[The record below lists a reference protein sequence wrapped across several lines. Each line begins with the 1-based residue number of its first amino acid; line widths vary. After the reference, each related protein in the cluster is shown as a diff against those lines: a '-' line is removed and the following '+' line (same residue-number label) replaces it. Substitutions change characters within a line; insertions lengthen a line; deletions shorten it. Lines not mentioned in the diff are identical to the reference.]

1 MKKRSLQFELT
12 GKISIGL
19 IIVTILV
26 SSAIILLETIQY
38 NNIILDS
45 AYKNMSGTV
54 DTIDYYFEDV
64 KTPMVMLARNDSVVK
79 AMEHYSDM
87 TNREKL
93 ETNNTLKEFV
103 QNIASFKSFISDI
116 IILGNEGFQYNVYS
130 NDQSKFLKKV
140 DFSALPYFDK
150 VNEERRRLYYIG
162 EHETD
167 YYQADNMRVYSVV
180 LPVYKNQ
187 KHIGYI
193 ICDIDAAMIDDSLKK
208 NAEGE
213 SAKIVVCDEL
223 GNLIYEQGNDKI
235 SAEHILAAEKKAQG
249 SMGPLEQFFSHG
261 ELLIEVKSEKT
272 DWVYLYAIPYENLNR
287 FGKVIFLFDVTV
299 ILLGLVAVTFFSGQL
314 TRQILTPLKNI
325 IYMIKDM
332 QINQGAQELAADYQ
346 DMKSVS
352 ELSIQIEHMIRRMD
366 KLIRENY
373 LYELKRKDLQ
383 IQILTHQLSPHFLY
397 NTLQLIDYQS
407 MVNRQENVSKII
419 SRLSY
424 ILRYSMSGNKMV
436 ALREELEYVRAY
448 LDIYQLRY
456 ENKLTCQIEERSRA
470 NPQIPKM
477 ILEPV
482 VENCIK
488 HGFSQG
494 MNGARIR
501 IVIEEQGENLEI
513 SVRDNGRGIPAEH
526 LAWLREHMEEED
538 ISGEHIG
545 LRHGHSILKLCFG
558 NGCGLKINSE
568 EGYFTE
574 VTVRVPTEA
583 HRETGD
589 QNI

>member
-150 VNEERRRLYYIG
+150 VNEEQRRLYYIG

-249 SMGPLEQFFSHG
+249 SMGLLEQFFSHG

-299 ILLGLVAVTFFSGQL
+299 ILLGLVAVTFFSGQF

-352 ELSIQIEHMIRRMD
+352 ELSI
-366 KLIRENY
+366 
-373 LYELKRKDLQ
+373 
-383 IQILTHQLSPHFLY
+383 
-397 NTLQLIDYQS
+397 
-407 MVNRQENVSKII
+407 
-419 SRLSY
+419 
-424 ILRYSMSGNKMV
+424 
-436 ALREELEYVRAY
+436 
-448 LDIYQLRY
+448 
-456 ENKLTCQIEERSRA
+456 
-470 NPQIPKM
+470 
-477 ILEPV
+477 
-482 VENCIK
+482 
-488 HGFSQG
+488 
-494 MNGARIR
+494 
-501 IVIEEQGENLEI
+501 
-513 SVRDNGRGIPAEH
+513 
-526 LAWLREHMEEED
+526 
-538 ISGEHIG
+538 
-545 LRHGHSILKLCFG
+545 
-558 NGCGLKINSE
+558 
-568 EGYFTE
+568 
-574 VTVRVPTEA
+574 
-583 HRETGD
+583 
-589 QNI
+589 

>member
-1 MKKRSLQFELT
+1 M
-12 GKISIGL
+12 
-19 IIVTILV
+19 
-26 SSAIILLETIQY
+26 
-38 NNIILDS
+38 
-45 AYKNMSGTV
+45 
-54 DTIDYYFEDV
+54 
-64 KTPMVMLARNDSVVK
+64 
-79 AMEHYSDM
+79 
-87 TNREKL
+87 
-93 ETNNTLKEFV
+93 
-103 QNIASFKSFISDI
+103 
-116 IILGNEGFQYNVYS
+116 
-130 NDQSKFLKKV
+130 
-140 DFSALPYFDK
+140 
-150 VNEERRRLYYIG
+150 
-162 EHETD
+162 
-167 YYQADNMRVYSVV
+167 
-180 LPVYKNQ
+180 
-187 KHIGYI
+187 
-193 ICDIDAAMIDDSLKK
+193 
-208 NAEGE
+208 
-213 SAKIVVCDEL
+213 
-223 GNLIYEQGNDKI
+223 
-235 SAEHILAAEKKAQG
+235 
-249 SMGPLEQFFSHG
+249 
-261 ELLIEVKSEKT
+261 
-272 DWVYLYAIPYENLNR
+272 
-287 FGKVIFLFDVTV
+287 
-299 ILLGLVAVTFFSGQL
+299 GLVAVTFFSGQL

-545 LRHGHSILKLCFG
+545 LRHVHSILKLCFG

>member
-1 MKKRSLQFELT
+1 MKKHSLQFELT

-19 IIVTILV
+19 IILTILV

-45 AYKNMSGTV
+45 AYKNMSNMV
-54 DTIDYYFEDV
+54 DSMDYYFEDV

-79 AMEHYSDM
+79 AMEHYSGM

-93 ETNNTLKEFV
+93 DTNNTLKEFV

-140 DFSALPYFDK
+140 RFAELACFNK
-150 VNEERRRLYYIG
+150 VTGGERRLYYVG

-167 YYQADNMRVYSVV
+167 YYQSDNMQVYSVV
-180 LPVYKNQ
+180 LPVYKSQ

-193 ICDIDAAMIDDSLKK
+193 ICDIDAAMINEALNK
-208 NAEGE
+208 NVEGN

-223 GNLIYEQGNDKI
+223 GNMIFEQGNDKI
-235 SAEHILAAEKKAQG
+235 ATEHILKADKTVYG
-249 SMGPLEQFFSHG
+249 SMSLLEQFFSRG
-261 ELLIEVKSEKT
+261 ELMIEVKSAKT
-272 DWVYLYAIPYENLNR
+272 DWTYLYAVPYANFNR
-287 FGKVIFLFDVTV
+287 FGKLIFLFDLTV
-299 ILLGLVAVTFFSGQL
+299 IFLGLVAITFFSGQL
-314 TRQILTPLKNI
+314 TRQILMPLKNI
-325 IYMIKDM
+325 IYMIQEM
-332 QINQGAQELAADYQ
+332 QINQGVKEPAADYQ
-346 DMKSVS
+346 DMQNVN
-352 ELSIQIEHMIRRMD
+352 ELSIQIEYMIQRMD
-366 KLIRENY
+366 KLIKDNY

-424 ILRYSMSGNKMV
+424 ILRYSMNGKKMV
-436 ALREELEYVRAY
+436 ALCEELEYVRAY

-456 ENKLTCQIEERSRA
+456 ENKLICRIDEKSRV
-470 NPQIPKM
+470 NPQIPRM
-477 ILEPV
+477 ILEPL

-494 MNGARIR
+494 MNGAEIQ
-501 IVIEEQGENLEI
+501 IVLEERADNLEI
-513 SVRDNGRGIPAEH
+513 SVRDNGRGISAKQLES
-526 LAWLREHMEEED
+526 LREHMEDEEA
-538 ISGEHIG
+538 SGEHIG
-545 LRHGHSILKLCFG
+545 LRHVHSILKLCFG
-558 NGCGLKINSE
+558 NGYGLKIDSE
-568 EGYFTE
+568 EGYFTD
-574 VTVRVPTEA
+574 VKVCVPVQAHAEA
-583 HRETGD
+583 GD
-589 QNI
+589 SGV

>member
-116 IILGNEGFQYNVYS
+116 IILGNEGFQYTVYS

-150 VNEERRRLYYIG
+150 VNEEQRRLYYIG

-249 SMGPLEQFFSHG
+249 SMGLLEQFFSHG

-299 ILLGLVAVTFFSGQL
+299 ILLGLVAVTFFSGQF

-352 ELSIQIEHMIRRMD
+352 ELSIQIEYMIQRMD

-456 ENKLTCQIEERSRA
+456 ENKLTCRIEERSRA

-501 IVIEEQGENLEI
+501 IVIEEQGENLAI

-526 LAWLREHMEEED
+526 LAWLREHMEEGD

-545 LRHGHSILKLCFG
+545 LRHVHSILKLCFG
-558 NGCGLKINSE
+558 DGYGIKINSE

-574 VTVRVPTEA
+574 VTVLVPTEA
-583 HRETGD
+583 HKETGD
-589 QNI
+589 QSI

>member
-150 VNEERRRLYYIG
+150 VNEEQRRLYYIG

-249 SMGPLEQFFSHG
+249 SMGLLEQFFSHG

-299 ILLGLVAVTFFSGQL
+299 ILLGLVAVTFFSGQF

-352 ELSIQIEHMIRRMD
+352 ELSIQIEYMIQRMD

-419 SRLSY
+419 SRLSLY
-424 ILRYSMSGNKMV
+424 P
-436 ALREELEYVRAY
+436 ALFDERE
-448 LDIYQLRY
+448 
-456 ENKLTCQIEERSRA
+456 
-470 NPQIPKM
+470 
-477 ILEPV
+477 
-482 VENCIK
+482 
-488 HGFSQG
+488 
-494 MNGARIR
+494 
-501 IVIEEQGENLEI
+501 
-513 SVRDNGRGIPAEH
+513 
-526 LAWLREHMEEED
+526 
-538 ISGEHIG
+538 
-545 LRHGHSILKLCFG
+545 
-558 NGCGLKINSE
+558 
-568 EGYFTE
+568 
-574 VTVRVPTEA
+574 
-583 HRETGD
+583 
-589 QNI
+589 